1 MRTLLSAILFVL
13 FVVSGLN
20 AAAPAYSATDAYY
33 QYGGVDIAISTSTG
47 LDTLGDAEG
56 AADSMTLLS
65 GKAFDVQS
73 GWQYILVRDAFS
85 GEASDNDSVAI
96 QVNLDALDKDG
107 NLLYRT
113 AIDTFTSSAGEAVL
127 LPLLG
132 TVFGH
137 KYRIKLHT
145 YTGNG
150 GKVFLNRFYIY
161 KRRPVTMIQQWK

>member
-20 AAAPAYSATDAYY
+20 AAAPAYSATDASY

-47 LDTLGDAEG
+47 LDTLSGTT
-56 AADSMTLLS
+56 DSMTLLS

-85 GEASDNDSVAI
+85 GSSGDTVKI

-113 AIDTFTSSAGEAVL
+113 AIDSFTTAAGEAVL

-132 TVFGH
+132 TAFGH

-150 GKVFLNRFYIY
+150 GQVILNRFYIY
-161 KRRPVTMIQQWK
+161 KRRPVTMTQQWK

>member
-20 AAAPAYSATDAYY
+20 AAAPAYSATDAFY

-47 LDTLGDAEG
+47 LDTLSG

-85 GEASDNDSVAI
+85 VSDTDTVAI

-113 AIDTFTSSAGEAVL
+113 AIDSFTQAAGEAVL

-132 TVFGH
+132 TAFGH

-145 YTGNG
+145 YTGND
-150 GKVFLNRFYIY
+150 KVILNRFYIY

>member
-20 AAAPAYSATDAYY
+20 AAAPAYSATDASY

-47 LDTLGDAEG
+47 FDTLKG
-56 AADSMTLLS
+56 AADSVTLLS

-85 GEASDNDSVAI
+85 GNDSVAI

-113 AIDTFTSSAGEAVL
+113 AIDSFTQAAGEAVL

-132 TVFGH
+132 TAFGH

-150 GKVFLNRFYIY
+150 DKVILNRFYIY

>member
-20 AAAPAYSATDAYY
+20 AEAPAYSATDASY
-33 QYGGVDIAISTSTG
+33 QYGGVDIAISTSTKFDS
-47 LDTLGDAEG
+47 LRG
-56 AADSMTLLS
+56 ATDSMTLLS

-85 GEASDNDSVAI
+85 GSDSVAI

-113 AIDTFTSSAGEAVL
+113 AIDSFKQAAGEAVL

-145 YTGNG
+145 YAGNG
-150 GKVFLNRFYIY
+150 GKEAVYLNRFYIY

>member
-33 QYGGVDIAISTSTG
+33 QYGGVDIAISTSTK
-47 LDTLGDAEG
+47 LDSLCGD
-56 AADSMTLLS
+56 ADSMTLLS

-85 GEASDNDSVAI
+85 GDGSDSVAI

-113 AIDTFTSSAGEAVL
+113 AIDSFTQAAGEAVL

-150 GKVFLNRFYIY
+150 GKVILNRFYIY

>member
-20 AAAPAYSATDAYY
+20 AAAPAYSATDAFY

-47 LDTLGDAEG
+47 LDTLSG
-56 AADSMTLLS
+56 ATDSMTLLS

-85 GEASDNDSVAI
+85 GAGSDSVAI

-113 AIDTFTSSAGEAVL
+113 AIDSFTASAGEAVL

-150 GKVFLNRFYIY
+150 GEVILNRFYIY

>member
-1 MRTLLSAILFVL
+1 MRTHLSAILFVL

-33 QYGGVDIAISTSTG
+33 QYGGVDIAISTSTK
-47 LDTLGDAEG
+47 LDSLCGD
-56 AADSMTLLS
+56 ADSMTLLS

-85 GEASDNDSVAI
+85 GAGSDSVKI

-113 AIDTFTSSAGEAVL
+113 AIDSFTEAAGQAVL

-150 GKVFLNRFYIY
+150 GVVILNRFYIY
-161 KRRPVTMIQQWK
+161 KRRPVTMTQQWK

>member
-20 AAAPAYSATDAYY
+20 AEAPAYSATDASY
-33 QYGGVDIAISTSTG
+33 QYGGVDIAISVF
-47 LDTLGDAEG
+47 DTLSG
-56 AADSMTLLS
+56 ATDSMTLLS

-85 GEASDNDSVAI
+85 GSDSDSDSVAI

-113 AIDTFTSSAGEAVL
+113 AIDSFTEAAGEAVL

-145 YTGNG
+145 YTGHG
-150 GKVFLNRFYIY
+150 GEVILNRFYIY

>member
-20 AAAPAYSATDAYY
+20 AAAPAYSATDASY

-47 LDTLGDAEG
+47 LDTLSG
-56 AADSMTLLS
+56 ASDSMTLLS

-73 GWQYILVRDAFS
+73 GWQYILVRDAIS
-85 GEASDNDSVAI
+85 GDGSDSVKI

-113 AIDTFTSSAGEAVL
+113 AIDSFTEASGEAVL

-132 TVFGH
+132 TAFGH

-145 YTGNG
+145 YADNG
-150 GKVFLNRFYIY
+150 GVVILNRFYIY
-161 KRRPVTMIQQWK
+161 KRRPVTMTQQWK

>member
-20 AAAPAYSATDAYY
+20 AAAPAYSATDASY

-47 LDTLGDAEG
+47 LDTLGGET
-56 AADSMTLLS
+56 DSMTLLS

-85 GEASDNDSVAI
+85 GDGSDSVKI

-113 AIDTFTSSAGEAVL
+113 AIDSFTQAAGEAVL

-132 TVFGH
+132 TAFGH

-145 YTGNG
+145 YADNG
-150 GKVFLNRFYIY
+150 GVVILNRFYIY
-161 KRRPVTMIQQWK
+161 KRRPVTMTQQWK

>member
-20 AAAPAYSATDAYY
+20 AAAPAYSATDASY

-47 LDTLGDAEG
+47 LDTLGG
-56 AADSMTLLS
+56 ATDSMTLLS

-85 GEASDNDSVAI
+85 GDGSDSVKI
-96 QVNLDALDKDG
+96 EVNLDALDKDG

-113 AIDTFTSSAGEAVL
+113 AIDSFTQAAGEAVL

-145 YTGNG
+145 YADNG
-150 GKVFLNRFYIY
+150 GVVILNRFYIY
-161 KRRPVTMIQQWK
+161 KRRPVTMTQQWK

>member
-20 AAAPAYSATDAYY
+20 AAAPAYSATDASY

-47 LDTLGDAEG
+47 LDTLSG
-56 AADSMTLLS
+56 ATDSMTLLS

-85 GEASDNDSVAI
+85 GAGSDSVAI

-113 AIDTFTSSAGEAVL
+113 AIDSFTASAGEAVL

-150 GKVFLNRFYIY
+150 GVVILNRFYIY
-161 KRRPVTMIQQWK
+161 KRRPVTMTQQWK

>member
-20 AAAPAYSATDAYY
+20 AAAPAYSATDAFY

-47 LDTLGDAEG
+47 LDTLSG
-56 AADSMTLLS
+56 ATDSMTLLS

-85 GEASDNDSVAI
+85 GGGSDSVAI

-113 AIDTFTSSAGEAVL
+113 AIDSFTASAGEAVL

-150 GKVFLNRFYIY
+150 GEVILNRFYIY

>member
-33 QYGGVDIAISTSTG
+33 QYGGVDIAISTSTKFDS
-47 LDTLGDAEG
+47 LCG
-56 AADSMTLLS
+56 ATDSMTLLS

-85 GEASDNDSVAI
+85 GDGSDSVAI

-113 AIDTFTSSAGEAVL
+113 AIDSFTQAAGEAVL

-145 YTGNG
+145 YTGNACV
-150 GKVFLNRFYIY
+150 GKVYLNRFYIY

>member
-20 AAAPAYSATDAYY
+20 AEAPAYSATDAYY

-47 LDTLGDAEG
+47 LDTLSG
-56 AADSMTLLS
+56 ATDSMTLLS

-85 GEASDNDSVAI
+85 GDGSDSVAI

-113 AIDTFTSSAGEAVL
+113 AIDSFTQAAGEAVL

-145 YTGNG
+145 YTGNACV
-150 GKVFLNRFYIY
+150 GKVILNRFYIY
-161 KRRPVTMIQQWK
+161 KRRPVTMTQQWK

>member
-20 AAAPAYSATDAYY
+20 AAAPAYSAVDASY
-33 QYGGVDIAISTSTG
+33 QYGGVEEAISTG
-47 LDTLGDAEG
+47 FLDTLSGT
-56 AADSMTLLS
+56 DSVTL
-65 GKAFDVQS
+65 FDNKTFDLQS
-73 GWQYILVRDAFS
+73 GWQYILVRDKITGA
-85 GEASDNDSVAI
+85 GNDSIKI

-113 AIDTFTSSAGEAVL
+113 AIDTFTEAAGEAVL

-150 GKVFLNRFYIY
+150 GEVILNRFYIY
-161 KRRPVTMIQQWK
+161 KRRPVTMTQQWK

>member
-33 QYGGVDIAISTSTG
+33 QYGGVDIAISTSTK
-47 LDTLGDAEG
+47 LDSLCGD
-56 AADSMTLLS
+56 ADSMTLLS

-113 AIDTFTSSAGEAVL
+113 AIDSFKQAAGEAVL

-145 YTGNG
+145 YSGNG
-150 GKVFLNRFYIY
+150 GRVILNRFYIY